1 MTGDNAKLEK
11 LKTFFMNKTHR
22 RSPHIANELRIEA
35 GLPSDYK
42 TTVPYIRARDTLDR
56 EDARPVSNPRH
67 HQLCVKSPALAE
79 ALLKDGLDS
88 IWIYDQPIVRQRWI
102 RN

>member
-1 MTGDNAKLEK
+1 VTGDDAKLEK
-11 LKTFFMNKTHR
+11 LKTFFMNRKHR
-22 RSPHIANELRIEA
+22 RSPHIADAVLTEA

-42 TTVPYIRARDTLDR
+42 TTVPYIRASDTTDGKNP
-56 EDARPVSNPRH
+56 EPVKNSNH
-67 HQLCVKSPALAE
+67 HQLCVKSLTLAE

-88 IWIYDQPIVRQRWI
+88 VWIYDQPIERQRWK